1 MSVEN
6 YIQRSSE
13 AAQHYLQEQLAKDT
27 LVKRLEVAGIT
38 GSTIRLYVYYFK
50 NRGKEIVD
58 LTDDGINYIA
68 RCAGVVIED
77 VSVTEEKEMSF
88 TVKASAV
95 NQDGD
100 RHIGIVRAERG
111 TRDGYPTSAPIKEAV
126 AKAQRNAKKGLLP
139 MTYLRNLMEST
150 GRTPADELD
159 QDRESQI
166 DRYWDLCRE
175 IDDLKDQV
183 KRLEK
188 ENKNLLAAWGGA

>member
-6 YIQRSSE
+6 YIQRSSG
-13 AAQHYLQEQLAKDT
+13 AAQDYLQKKLAKDT

-38 GSTIRLYVYYFK
+38 DSTIGLYVYYFK
-50 NRGKEIVD
+50 KRGKEIVD

-68 RCAGVVIED
+68 RCAGIVIED
-77 VSVTEEKEMSF
+77 VSVIEENEMSF

-95 NQDGD
+95 NQGGD

-111 TRDGYPTSAPIKEAV
+111 LRDGHPTSAPIKEAV
-126 AKAQRNAKKGLLP
+126 AQAQRNAKKGLLP
-139 MTYLRNLMEST
+139 MTYLHNLMAST
-150 GRTPADELD
+150 GRAPADELG
-159 QDRESQI
+159 QDRESQV

-183 KRLEK
+183 KRLER